1 MLTDNGRTAHVMHL
15 AAYYWQRRHKT
26 VKQNTTLNGRHS
38 DTWNQS
44 LTWQTSPYLSAPLRV
59 KACVSVDPAL
69 WPAQFDCNRP
79 VAIRHAMFTVAMRA
93 AGWLIER
100 AEINNADTMD
110 GTPAA
115 NYAYRLVS
123 KLPPIGGLVRS
134 MLGKLGLIDWARF
147 NVPPNTL

>member
-1 MLTDNGRTAHVMHL
+1 
-15 AAYYWQRRHKT
+15 
-26 VKQNTTLNGRHS
+26 
-38 DTWNQS
+38 
-44 LTWQTSPYLSAPLRV
+44 
-59 KACVSVDPAL
+59 
-69 WPAQFDCNRP
+69 
-79 VAIRHAMFTVAMRA
+79 MFTVAMRA

-134 MLGKLGLIDWARF
+134 MLGKLGLID
-147 NVPPNTL
+147 